1 MPNDPNVK
9 VSDNKVPPA
18 PAPKK
23 PEAPA
28 KPADSKTAP
37 ATESKKPDAPAKA
50 ADIKATPT
58 AEVKKPETPTKPAD
72 SKAAP
77 VAESKK
83 PDAPAK
89 PADSKT
95 APAAEPKK
103 PDAPAKA
110 ADVKATPTAEAKK
123 PETPEKPAESKT
135 TPTTEPKKP
144 DTPANSKAAPTTEQK
159 KTDTSAKSADAK
171 AAPTAE
177 AKKPE
182 APTKPADSKT
192 TPATEPKKPDI
203 PAKPTDSKAIPTAE
217 QKKTDTSAKSADA
230 KAAPT
235 AEAKKPEAPTKPAD
249 SKTTP
254 ATEPKKPDI
263 PAKPTDSKAIP
274 TAEQKKTDTSAKSA
288 DAKAAP
294 DTEVKKLESPAKPA
308 DSKNVPATEPK
319 KPDTPAKTTAIK
331 NPNLSA
337 VDPPKGVKITQI
349 FSDRLEKP
357 DDKALHDLPIP
368 KEGEAFSM
376 RLHPAYF
383 YDFLEHPFT
392 VNREVDDYKELY
404 DSIKQNGINEPVKA
418 RPRAQGGLELLSGHR
433 RHDIAMQLN
442 YPVPVVIV
450 QMDDDTAR
458 IEVVDGNLHRQDIP
472 TSELARAAK
481 MKMEALARK
490 AGRRS
495 KMEQLTSPQ
504 KRTDQIV
511 AEDMGMSRNQVNR
524 LVRIDSLVPELKKQ
538 VDDKKLPFNT
548 AVELSYLKPEEQ
560 GEVVDFMRK
569 EEVVPSMAQATK
581 LKEVSKAAQEAEK
594 KAAKAEPPKAQSTPT
609 AAQTPS
615 IFKQPVSEPPKP
627 APVDAKKIASI
638 VKPKTAPEQKY
649 VFTSSELKEYFLGD
663 RQPTVAE
670 VKRKVFDALD
680 QQKRTA
686 ERERSKAALKDSLHS
701 R

>member
-23 PEAPA
+23 PDAPVKSAESKATPTAEQKKPDTPAKPADTKTAPTAEEKKMDAPSKLVDRKAVPATEPKKPDTPA

-58 AEVKKPETPTKPAD
+58 
-72 SKAAP
+72 
-77 VAESKK
+77 VA
-83 PDAPAK
+83 
-89 PADSKT
+89 
-95 APAAEPKK
+95 
-103 PDAPAKA
+103 
-110 ADVKATPTAEAKK
+110 
-123 PETPEKPAESKT
+123 
-135 TPTTEPKKP
+135 
-144 DTPANSKAAPTTEQK
+144 
-159 KTDTSAKSADAK
+159 
-171 AAPTAE
+171 

-182 APTKPADSKT
+182 APTKM
-192 TPATEPKKPDI
+192 
-203 PAKPTDSKAIPTAE
+203 TDSKVAPTAE
-217 QKKTDTSAKSADA
+217 QKKPNAPAKPVES
-230 KAAPT
+230 KTVPT
-235 AEAKKPEAPTKPAD
+235 AE
-249 SKTTP
+249 S
-254 ATEPKKPDI
+254 
-263 PAKPTDSKAIP
+263 
-274 TAEQKKTDTSAKSA
+274 
-288 DAKAAP
+288 
-294 DTEVKKLESPAKPA
+294 
-308 DSKNVPATEPK
+308 K
-319 KPDTPAKTTAIK
+319 KPDTLVKTTEVK

-337 VDPPKGVKITQI
+337 VEPPKGVKITQI

-376 RLHPAYF
+376 RLHSAYF

-548 AVELSYLKPEEQ
+548 AVELSFLKPEEQ

-594 KAAKAEPPKAQSTPT
+594 KTARSEPPKALSTPT
-609 AAQTPS
+609 AAQTPFT
-615 IFKQPVSEPPKP
+615 FKQPVSEPPKP

-638 VKPKTAPEQKY
+638 VKPKAEPEQKY
-649 VFTSSELKEYFLGD
+649 VFTSSELKEYFPGD

-680 QQKRTA
+680 QQKRIV
-686 ERERSKAALKDSLHS
+686 ERERSKAALKDTLHS

>member
-1 MPNDPNVK
+1 MANDPNVK

-18 PAPKK
+18 SEPKK
-23 PEAPA
+23 PDTSA
-28 KPADSKTAP
+28 KSADSKTAP
-37 ATESKKPDAPAKA
+37 VAESKKPDTPAKPADAKA
-50 ADIKATPT
+50 ALT
-58 AEVKKPETPTKPAD
+58 AEVKKPEASAKPAD

-77 VAESKK
+77 ATEPKKPNAPVKPAEGKTAPAAEQKKPDTPAKSTDAKTAPATEVKKPETPAKPADSKAVPAAEPKKPDTPAKSADSKTAPVAEPKKSDTPAKSTDTKTAPAAEVKKPEAPVKQADSKAAPAAESKK

-89 PADSKT
+89 PADSKA

-103 PDAPAKA
+103 PDTPAKP
-110 ADVKATPTAEAKK
+110 ADSKTAPVAEQKK
-123 PETPEKPAESKT
+123 PDTPAKPADTKT

-144 DTPANSKAAPTTEQK
+144 D
-159 KTDTSAKSADAK
+159 
-171 AAPTAE
+171 
-177 AKKPE
+177 
-182 APTKPADSKT
+182 
-192 TPATEPKKPDI
+192 I
-203 PAKPTDSKAIPTAE
+203 
-217 QKKTDTSAKSADA
+217 
-230 KAAPT
+230 
-235 AEAKKPEAPTKPAD
+235 
-249 SKTTP
+249 
-254 ATEPKKPDI
+254 
-263 PAKPTDSKAIP
+263 
-274 TAEQKKTDTSAKSA
+274 
-288 DAKAAP
+288 
-294 DTEVKKLESPAKPA
+294 PAKPA
-308 DSKNVPATEPK
+308 DSKTAPVAESK
-319 KPDTPAKTTAIK
+319 KPDTPSKTTEVK

-337 VDPPKGVKITQI
+337 VEPPKGVKITQI

-594 KAAKAEPPKAQSTPT
+594 KAAKSELPKAPSTPT

-615 IFKQPVSEPPKP
+615 TFKQPVSEPTKP

-638 VKPKTAPEQKY
+638 VKPKAEPEQKY
-649 VFTSSELKEYFLGD
+649 VFTSSELKEYFPGD
-663 RQPTVAE
+663 RQPTVVE

-686 ERERSKAALKDSLHS
+686 ERERSKAAIKDSLHS

>member
-72 SKAAP
+72 SK
-77 VAESKK
+77 
-83 PDAPAK
+83 
-89 PADSKT
+89 
-95 APAAEPKK
+95 
-103 PDAPAKA
+103 
-110 ADVKATPTAEAKK
+110 
-123 PETPEKPAESKT
+123 T
-135 TPTTEPKKP
+135 TPATEPKKP
-144 DTPANSKAAPTTEQK
+144 DTPAKPADSKAALTAEQKKTDTPAKSADAKTASTAEAKKTEAPTKPADSKTTPATEPKKPDTPVKPADSKAAPTTEQK

-217 QKKTDTSAKSADA
+217 QKKPDAPAKPADA
-230 KAAPT
+230 KAAP
-235 AEAKKPEAPTKPAD
+235 
-249 SKTTP
+249 
-254 ATEPKKPDI
+254 
-263 PAKPTDSKAIP
+263 
-274 TAEQKKTDTSAKSA
+274 
-288 DAKAAP
+288 AA
-294 DTEVKKLESPAKPA
+294 EVKKPESPAKPA

-319 KPDTPAKTTAIK
+319 KPGTPAKTTAIK

-594 KAAKAEPPKAQSTPT
+594 KAVKSEPPKAPFTPT

-615 IFKQPVSEPPKP
+615 TFKQPVSESPKP
-627 APVDAKKIASI
+627 APVDATKIASI
-638 VKPKTAPEQKY
+638 VKPKAEPEQKY
-649 VFTSSELKEYFLGD
+649 VFTSSELKEYFPGD

-680 QQKRTA
+680 QQKRIA